1 VRRKELKPSSGV
13 LVSKAFFKPPAITFT
28 AQTFIDM
35 SLALKLS
42 AAFALLV
49 LLPSCTVVST
59 PAERRNLASKV
70 MSPERDPLGEAM
82 ADHMYFSREA
92 SQGGNGIGGGGC
104 GCN

>member
-1 VRRKELKPSSGV
+1 
-13 LVSKAFFKPPAITFT
+13 
-28 AQTFIDM
+28 M
-35 SLALKLS
+35 SLVHKIFAAL
-42 AAFALLV
+42 ALL
-49 LLPSCTVVST
+49 LFLPSCTVVST

-70 MSPERDPLGEAM
+70 MSPERDPLGDAM